1 MHDCKL
7 STLEGALRFPDYGRS
22 FLDKPQNSDDNGF
35 VQKRPEQWL
44 EEVAPEKRQ
53 GIFKLFLGYAPGV
66 GKTYSMLSE
75 GIRRYSRGED
85 VVVGVV
91 ETHGRKGVADLLA
104 KLETI
109 PRKQIEYKG
118 TVFTEMDVDA
128 ILARK
133 PVVVLVDELAHTNIE
148 GSKHPK
154 RYQDVIDLLDGKID
168 VVSTVNVQHV
178 ESLNPLVERIT
189 GVHVRET
196 VPDWVIQRAEEIVM
210 SDLTPEALQT
220 RMRRGD
226 IYPLERAEKA
236 LGNFFRRGNL
246 IALREL
252 ALRQVAQVVD
262 KSLEAHWTREGLQ
275 PTVAVREKIAVGIS
289 SNPIAQYL
297 IARGAR
303 MAHGIDA
310 EFYVVYVDSPADQD
324 GDNRRSLQENIRFAE
339 NLGAAVVRL
348 PKGNIAERVAD
359 FVREKHIT
367 HVIFGRSAQEGWR
380 KYLYLTLIQK
390 FLRLAP
396 PIDVHIVTQEAK

>member
-1 MHDCKL
+1 
-7 STLEGALRFPDYGRS
+7 LR
-22 FLDKPQNSDDNGF
+22 FLDKQLLSDQNEL

-44 EEVAPEKRQ
+44 EEVAPEKKQ

-85 VVVGVV
+85 VVVGLV
-91 ETHGRKGVADLLA
+91 ETHERQGIADLVA
-104 KLETI
+104 KLETV
-109 PRKQIEYKG
+109 PRKQIDYKG
-118 TVFTEMDVDA
+118 TVFAEMDVET

-133 PVVVLVDELAHTNIE
+133 PAVALVDELAHTNIE

-154 RYQDVIDLLDGKID
+154 RYQDIIDLLDAKID
-168 VVSTVNVQHV
+168 VLSTVNVQHI

-189 GVHVRET
+189 GVHERET
-196 VPDWVIQRAEEIVM
+196 VPDWVVQRAEEIVM

-220 RMRRGD
+220 RMRCGD
-226 IYPLERAEKA
+226 IYPLDRADRA
-236 LGNFFRRGNL
+236 LNNFFRRGNL

-275 PTVAVREKIAVGIS
+275 PAVTVREKIAVAIS

-297 IARGAR
+297 IARGSR

-310 EFYVVYVDSPADQD
+310 EFYVVYVDFPADQD
-324 GDNRRSLQENIRFAE
+324 GDNRRTLQENIQFAE
-339 NLGAAVVRL
+339 NLGATVVRL
-348 PKGNIAERVAD
+348 PRGSVAERVAE

-380 KYLYLTLIQK
+380 KYLYLTVIQK
-390 FLRLAP
+390 FLRNAP